1 MPSAPELPHAYPFR
15 FVDTVLAPAGGDFRQ
30 GSVSARL
37 TANGRAAMGAGS
49 RSAALLVEMLAQA
62 ALLLQGGDAAVGRR
76 GFLAGIDAFEVA
88 RLPQAGETLQ
98 VDVRLTA
105 RFGSVIRFEGEVRS
119 GSETLARGA
128 ILVRQGGPAGTGPAD
143 LHPRADRG

>member
-15 FVDTVLAPAGGDFRQ
+15 FVDTVLEPAGADFRQ

-37 TANGRAAMGAGS
+37 TANGRAAMGAGG
-49 RSAALLVEMLAQA
+49 RSAALLAEMLAQA
-62 ALLLQGGDAAVGRR
+62 ALLLQGGDAEVGRR
-76 GFLAGIDAFEVA
+76 GFLAGIDAFEVS

-98 VDVRLTA
+98 VDVRLA
-105 RFGSVIRFEGEVRS
+105 AQFGSVIRFEGEVHS

-128 ILVRQGGPAGTGPAD
+128 ILVRQGGP
-143 LHPRADRG
+143 